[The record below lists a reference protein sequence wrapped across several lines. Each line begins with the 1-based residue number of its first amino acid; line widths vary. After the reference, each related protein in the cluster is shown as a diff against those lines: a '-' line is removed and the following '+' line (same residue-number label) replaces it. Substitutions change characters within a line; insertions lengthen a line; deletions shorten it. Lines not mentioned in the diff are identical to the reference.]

1 MNVSDTRPH
10 VLLAAGGTGG
20 HVFPAEAL
28 ASELM
33 DRGFRL
39 GLVTDKRGKAY
50 GGALGELE
58 THHIL
63 AGGIAGKSVPAR
75 IKSVMELGLGTWQ
88 AWRLLKD
95 LRPDAVVGFGGYAS
109 VPTMMAASFT
119 AIPTAIH
126 EQNALLGKPIQV
138 GGFNALLGRANRL
151 LAGRV
156 KAIATS
162 FADTRGFPLG
172 ADQKIT
178 LTGMPV
184 RAPIAAKA
192 DTPYPV
198 SEGDAPLGILV
209 LGGSQGATVL
219 SEVVPAALGKLPDEI
234 KARLDVTQQCREEDM
249 SMVKKAY
256 GESGIRAHLATF
268 IDDVPERMAKCHVVI
283 SRAGA
288 STVAEAL
295 TVGRPSILVPY
306 PFAADD
312 HQSYN
317 AQAVDA
323 AGAGWIMP
331 QDTFT
336 ADNLA
341 MRLDSLLGLPAVLE
355 KSARC
360 ARDLGRAD
368 AAKLLADMVA
378 GLIDK
383 PQTDK
388 PQTQGSAEA

>member
-1 MNVSDTRPH
+1 MNASDTRPH

-33 DRGFRL
+33 DRGYRL

-58 THHIL
+58 THRIL
-63 AGGIAGKSVPAR
+63 AGGIAGKSIPAR
-75 IKSVMELGLGTWQ
+75 IKSVMELGIGTWQ

-109 VPTMMAASFT
+109 VPTMMAATFT
-119 AIPTAIH
+119 SIPTAIH
-126 EQNALLGKPIQV
+126 EQ
-138 GGFNALLGRANRL
+138 NALLGRANRL

-162 FADTRGFPLG
+162 FTDTHGLPAG
-172 ADQKIT
+172 ADRKIT

-192 DTPYPV
+192 DTPYPA
-198 SEGDAPLGILV
+198 SEGDAPLGVLV

-219 SEVVPAALGKLPDEI
+219 SEVIPAALAKLSDEI

-249 SMVKKAY
+249 SMVKAAY

-268 IDDVPERMAKCHVVI
+268 IDDVPERLGKSHVVI

-295 TVGRPSILVPY
+295 AVGRPSILVPY
-306 PFAADD
+306 PYAADD

-336 ADNLA
+336 AENLA
-341 MRLDSLLGLPAVLE
+341 IRLDSLLGLPAVLE

-368 AAKLLADMVA
+368 AAKHLADMVA
-378 GLIDK
+378 NLVEHS
-383 PQTDK
+383 QE
-388 PQTQGSAEA
+388 QRSAEA